1 MLIIFYLEW
10 VVIYYHFHCIY
21 VVHLGEQACEWERRS
36 LLTSSYSTF
45 SSYSLVKYLI
55 FFLSSVTFFLS
66 FSGIFT
72 FESASQRVSESVG
85 VMEVKVLRT
94 SGARG
99 LVAVPYRTVDGTAK
113 GGEDYELAAGKLEF
127 QNDETM

>member
-1 MLIIFYLEW
+1 MGVDLSCDFYTL
-10 VVIYYHFHCIY
+10 YP
-21 VVHLGEQACEWERRS
+21 
-36 LLTSSYSTF
+36 
-45 SSYSLVKYLI
+45 
-55 FFLSSVTFFLS
+55 
-66 FSGIFT
+66 SGIFT

-99 LVAVPYRTVDGTAK
+99 LVAVPYRAVDATAK

>member
-1 MLIIFYLEW
+1 MSERVGVYQT
-10 VVIYYHFHCIY
+10 
-21 VVHLGEQACEWERRS
+21 HL
-36 LLTSSYSTF
+36 SSVSPLW
-45 SSYSLVKYLI
+45 SI
-55 FFLSSVTFFLS
+55 FFLSFFA

-99 LVAVPYRTVDGTAK
+99 LVAVPYRTVDGTAR

>member
-1 MLIIFYLEW
+1 MIINLI
-10 VVIYYHFHCIY
+10 
-21 VVHLGEQACEWERRS
+21 
-36 LLTSSYSTF
+36 
-45 SSYSLVKYLI
+45 SLVLLV
-55 FFLSSVTFFLS
+55 FLPCEVLKRLSLS
-66 FSGIFT
+66 FSLSGIFT
-72 FESASQRVSESVG
+72 FETSSQRVSESVG

-113 GGEDYELAAGKLEF
+113 GGEDYELASGKLEF

>member
-1 MLIIFYLEW
+1 MSVGVDYCHCRRRPLPTGSPLILLYLP
-10 VVIYYHFHCIY
+10 
-21 VVHLGEQACEWERRS
+21 A
-36 LLTSSYSTF
+36 
-45 SSYSLVKYLI
+45 
-55 FFLSSVTFFLS
+55 
-66 FSGIFT
+66 GIFT
-72 FESASQRVSESVG
+72 FESASQRVNESVG

-99 LVAVPYRTVDGTAK
+99 LVAVPYRAVDGTAK

>member
-1 MLIIFYLEW
+1 MF
-10 VVIYYHFHCIY
+10 FH
-21 VVHLGEQACEWERRS
+21 
-36 LLTSSYSTF
+36 
-45 SSYSLVKYLI
+45 LI
-55 FFLSSVTFFLS
+55 FLVFLSCEVLYFLS

-72 FESASQRVSESVG
+72 FESASQKVSESVG

-99 LVAVPYRTVDGTAK
+99 LVAVPYRTVDGSAR
-113 GGEDYELAAGKLEF
+113 GGDDYEPVAGKLEF

>member
-1 MLIIFYLEW
+1 M
-10 VVIYYHFHCIY
+10 
-21 VVHLGEQACEWERRS
+21 
-36 LLTSSYSTF
+36 
-45 SSYSLVKYLI
+45 
-55 FFLSSVTFFLS
+55 
-66 FSGIFT
+66 
-72 FESASQRVSESVG
+72 SESVG

-113 GGEDYELAAGKLEF
+113 GGEDYELASGKLEF

>member
-1 MLIIFYLEW
+1 MFI
-10 VVIYYHFHCIY
+10 
-21 VVHLGEQACEWERRS
+21 S
-36 LLTSSYSTF
+36 
-45 SSYSLVKYLI
+45 LI
-55 FFLSSVTFFLS
+55 FHVFLVFLPCEVLYFLSFSHS

>member
-1 MLIIFYLEW
+1 MPGFP
-10 VVIYYHFHCIY
+10 
-21 VVHLGEQACEWERRS
+21 
-36 LLTSSYSTF
+36 
-45 SSYSLVKYLI
+45 
-55 FFLSSVTFFLS
+55 FLS
-66 FSGIFT
+66 FYSGIFT

-99 LVAVPYRTVDGTAK
+99 LVAVPYRTVDATAK
-113 GGEDYELAAGKLEF
+113 GGEDYELTAGKLEF

>member
-1 MLIIFYLEW
+1 MSGAQAMRCASLQSGARP
-10 VVIYYHFHCIY
+10 
-21 VVHLGEQACEWERRS
+21 GEVPYFQ
-36 LLTSSYSTF
+36 
-45 SSYSLVKYLI
+45 
-55 FFLSSVTFFLS
+55 FLSLS
-66 FSGIFT
+66 PPSPAGIFT

-99 LVAVPYRTVDGTAK
+99 LVAVPYRTVDATAK
-113 GGEDYELAAGKLEF
+113 AGEDYELAAGKLEF

>member
-1 MLIIFYLEW
+1 MCFPPVRLSALFSTS
-10 VVIYYHFHCIY
+10 V
-21 VVHLGEQACEWERRS
+21 S
-36 LLTSSYSTF
+36 LFPSPA
-45 SSYSLVKYLI
+45 
-55 FFLSSVTFFLS
+55 
-66 FSGIFT
+66 GIFT

-99 LVAVPYRTVDGTAK
+99 LVAVPYRTVDATAK

>member
-1 MLIIFYLEW
+1 MIFYQER
-10 VVIYYHFHCIY
+10 VGGIYYPLTICYIQY
-21 VVHLGEQACEWERRS
+21 TLETKPERRCS
-36 LLTSSYSTF
+36 STLSYTSFLAPLPPLNY
-45 SSYSLVKYLI
+45 
-55 FFLSSVTFFLS
+55 FFLPVFPSYP
-66 FSGIFT
+66 GIFT
-72 FESASQRVSESVG
+72 FEGASQRVSESVG

-99 LVAVPYRTVDGTAK
+99 LVAVPYRTVDGTAR

>member
-1 MLIIFYLEW
+1 MSINLIGRFPPVCPPGEVLT
-10 VVIYYHFHCIY
+10 FHS
-21 VVHLGEQACEWERRS
+21 VS
-36 LLTSSYSTF
+36 L
-45 SSYSLVKYLI
+45 
-55 FFLSSVTFFLS
+55 FLSL
-66 FSGIFT
+66 SGIFT
-72 FESASQRVSESVG
+72 FEGASQRVSESVG

>member
-1 MLIIFYLEW
+1 MSINLIVRFPPVCPPREVLA
-10 VVIYYHFHCIY
+10 FHP
-21 VVHLGEQACEWERRS
+21 VS
-36 LLTSSYSTF
+36 L
-45 SSYSLVKYLI
+45 
-55 FFLSSVTFFLS
+55 FLSL
-66 FSGIFT
+66 SGIFT

>member
-1 MLIIFYLEW
+1 MFIGLI
-10 VVIYYHFHCIY
+10 FHI
-21 VVHLGEQACEWERRS
+21 
-36 LLTSSYSTF
+36 
-45 SSYSLVKYLI
+45 SLV
-55 FFLSSVTFFLS
+55 FLPCEVLYFLS

-72 FESASQRVSESVG
+72 FESSSQRVSESVG

>member
-1 MLIIFYLEW
+1 M
-10 VVIYYHFHCIY
+10 VIPPRHGGH
-21 VVHLGEQACEWERRS
+21 HPTPPPQPSDPPL
-36 LLTSSYSTF
+36 STA
-45 SSYSLVKYLI
+45 
-55 FFLSSVTFFLS
+55 
-66 FSGIFT
+66 GIFT

-85 VMEVKVLRT
+85 VMELKVLRT

-99 LVAVPYRTVDGTAK
+99 LVAVPYRAVDGTAK

>member
-1 MLIIFYLEW
+1 MFVNLT
-10 VVIYYHFHCIY
+10 VQ
-21 VVHLGEQACEWERRS
+21 HLLVFFPCELLRFSFS
-36 LLTSSYSTF
+36 LLSS
-45 SSYSLVKYLI
+45 LPL
-55 FFLSSVTFFLS
+55 
-66 FSGIFT
+66 SGIFT

-99 LVAVPYRTVDGTAK
+99 LVSVPYRTVDGTAK

>member
-1 MLIIFYLEW
+1 MKAEVIINLI
-10 VVIYYHFHCIY
+10 
-21 VVHLGEQACEWERRS
+21 S
-36 LLTSSYSTF
+36 LVLLLFLPRDTSS
-45 SSYSLVKYLI
+45 SLPS
-55 FFLSSVTFFLS
+55 LSLS
-66 FSGIFT
+66 LSGIFT
-72 FESASQRVSESVG
+72 FETSSQRVSESVG

-113 GGEDYELAAGKLEF
+113 GGEDYELASGKLEF

>member
-1 MLIIFYLEW
+1 MSINLVGRFPPICPPCEVLA
-10 VVIYYHFHCIY
+10 FHS
-21 VVHLGEQACEWERRS
+21 VS
-36 LLTSSYSTF
+36 L
-45 SSYSLVKYLI
+45 
-55 FFLSSVTFFLS
+55 FLSR
-66 FSGIFT
+66 SGIFT

>member
-1 MLIIFYLEW
+1 MITL
-10 VVIYYHFHCIY
+10 VID
-21 VVHLGEQACEWERRS
+21 GAACS
-36 LLTSSYSTF
+36 PSPAQPSNPPISA
-45 SSYSLVKYLI
+45 
-55 FFLSSVTFFLS
+55 
-66 FSGIFT
+66 SGIFT

-99 LVAVPYRTVDGTAK
+99 LVAVPYRAVDGTAK

>member
-1 MLIIFYLEW
+1 MFITLILYEA
-10 VVIYYHFHCIY
+10 
-21 VVHLGEQACEWERRS
+21 AC
-36 LLTSSYSTF
+36 SSSPAKPFNPPLST
-45 SSYSLVKYLI
+45 
-55 FFLSSVTFFLS
+55 
-66 FSGIFT
+66 SGIFT

-99 LVAVPYRTVDGTAK
+99 LVAVPYRAVDGTAK

>member
-1 MLIIFYLEW
+1 MSINLIRRFPPVCSPCEVLAFHSVYL
-10 VVIYYHFHCIY
+10 
-21 VVHLGEQACEWERRS
+21 
-36 LLTSSYSTF
+36 
-45 SSYSLVKYLI
+45 
-55 FFLSSVTFFLS
+55 FLSL
-66 FSGIFT
+66 SGIFT

>member
-1 MLIIFYLEW
+1 MSINLIVRFPPVGPPCEVLA
-10 VVIYYHFHCIY
+10 FHP
-21 VVHLGEQACEWERRS
+21 VS
-36 LLTSSYSTF
+36 L
-45 SSYSLVKYLI
+45 
-55 FFLSSVTFFLS
+55 FLSL
-66 FSGIFT
+66 SGIFT

>member
-1 MLIIFYLEW
+1 MRAELFVNLT
-10 VVIYYHFHCIY
+10 VQ
-21 VVHLGEQACEWERRS
+21 HL
-36 LLTSSYSTF
+36 
-45 SSYSLVKYLI
+45 LVFFPSEALS
-55 FFLSSVTFFLS
+55 FLSSVSFFVS
-66 FSGIFT
+66 SSGIFT

-113 GGEDYELAAGKLEF
+113 GGEDYELTAGKLEF

>member
-1 MLIIFYLEW
+1 M
-10 VVIYYHFHCIY
+10 
-21 VVHLGEQACEWERRS
+21 
-36 LLTSSYSTF
+36 
-45 SSYSLVKYLI
+45 
-55 FFLSSVTFFLS
+55 
-66 FSGIFT
+66 
-72 FESASQRVSESVG
+72 SESVG

-99 LVAVPYRTVDGTAK
+99 LVAVPYRAVDGTAK

>member
-1 MLIIFYLEW
+1 MIPFSASAPPWRASVGVDYSRHGRRPPPLLPSPPSSPPLPPGSPLII
-10 VVIYYHFHCIY
+10 
-21 VVHLGEQACEWERRS
+21 
-36 LLTSSYSTF
+36 LLSPPA
-45 SSYSLVKYLI
+45 
-55 FFLSSVTFFLS
+55 
-66 FSGIFT
+66 GIFT

-99 LVAVPYRTVDGTAK
+99 LVAVPYRAVDGTAK

>member
-1 MLIIFYLEW
+1 MFINLTVQYRLVFLPCE
-10 VVIYYHFHCIY
+10 V
-21 VVHLGEQACEWERRS
+21 LGFPS
-36 LLTSSYSTF
+36 LFCL
-45 SSYSLVKYLI
+45 
-55 FFLSSVTFFLS
+55 FLP

-99 LVAVPYRTVDGTAK
+99 LVSVPYRTVDGTAK

>member
-1 MLIIFYLEW
+1 MRLFSVSPLRNI
-10 VVIYYHFHCIY
+10 HF
-21 VVHLGEQACEWERRS
+21 S
-36 LLTSSYSTF
+36 LCLLS
-45 SSYSLVKYLI
+45 
-55 FFLSSVTFFLS
+55 FFLSSS
-66 FSGIFT
+66 SGIFT

-99 LVAVPYRTVDGTAK
+99 LVAVPYRTLDSTAK

>member
-1 MLIIFYLEW
+1 MKLLPLFL
-10 VVIYYHFHCIY
+10 
-21 VVHLGEQACEWERRS
+21 LS
-36 LLTSSYSTF
+36 L
-45 SSYSLVKYLI
+45 SL
-55 FFLSSVTFFLS
+55 
-66 FSGIFT
+66 SGIFT
-72 FESASQRVSESVG
+72 FETSSQRVSESVG

-113 GGEDYELAAGKLEF
+113 GGEDYELASGKLEF

>member
-1 MLIIFYLEW
+1 MFINLILHIPLVFLP
-10 VVIYYHFHCIY
+10 
-21 VVHLGEQACEWERRS
+21 CEV
-36 LLTSSYSTF
+36 LYP
-45 SSYSLVKYLI
+45 
-55 FFLSSVTFFLS
+55 FFLP
-66 FSGIFT
+66 GIFT
-72 FESASQRVSESVG
+72 FETASQRVSESVG

-99 LVAVPYRTVDGTAK
+99 LVAVPYRTVDGTAR